1 MPGTESPPLQIILHE
16 INQRGRKNQM
26 DIKVK
31 IYAPELAAAIQSLAD
46 ALRCAVNQEEPKE
59 EETPTSENLPQYT
72 LEQVRAKLA
81 SLAQSG
87 KQKEVKE
94 LIASFGVKKL
104 TDIPEDKYPEVM
116 EKAEEIA

>member
-1 MPGTESPPLQIILHE
+1 
-16 INQRGRKNQM
+16 M

-31 IYAPELAAAIQSLAD
+31 IYTPELATAIQSLAD

-94 LIASFGVKKL
+94 LITSFNVKKL
-104 TDIPEDKYPEVM
+104 SDIPESKYPELM

>member
-1 MPGTESPPLQIILHE
+1 
-16 INQRGRKNQM
+16 M

-94 LIASFGVKKL
+94 LITSFNVKKL
-104 TDIPEDKYPEVM
+104 SDIPESKYPELM